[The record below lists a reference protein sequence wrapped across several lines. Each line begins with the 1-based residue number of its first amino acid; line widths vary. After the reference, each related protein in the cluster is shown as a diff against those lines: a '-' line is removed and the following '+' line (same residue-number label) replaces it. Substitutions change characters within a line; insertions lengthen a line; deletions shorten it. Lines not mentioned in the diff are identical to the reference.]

1 MKKDKKE
8 RETKADDEEE
18 LEKEVRLKYIIA

>member
-18 LEKEVRLKYIIA
+18 LEKEVRLKYIIV